1 MYTSSGSNIA
11 LGKGRA
17 RTITNVARK
26 TTKVECLLPLG
37 AIARA
42 RVFITRLDGGIKNAY
57 TSKVLDYYSN
67 DDVSYI
73 VLFSKRNTA
82 LAQRP

>member
-1 MYTSSGSNIA
+1 MWHA
-11 LGKGRA
+11 KRPKL
-17 RTITNVARK
+17 NVYCPW
-26 TTKVECLLPLG
+26 EPLLEL
-37 AIARA
+37 R